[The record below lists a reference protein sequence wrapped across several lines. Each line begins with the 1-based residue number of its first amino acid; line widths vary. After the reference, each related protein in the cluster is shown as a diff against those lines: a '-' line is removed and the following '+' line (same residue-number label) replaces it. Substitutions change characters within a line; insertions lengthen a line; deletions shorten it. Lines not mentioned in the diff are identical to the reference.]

1 MFAYLFR
8 RRPAFRYVWSPA
20 IDFSHARVAAALR
33 TFSLG

>member
-8 RRPAFRYVWSPA
+8 RRRPRSFVWSPA
-20 IDFSHARVAAALR
+20 VDFSNARVAAALR

>member
-8 RRPAFRYVWSPA
+8 RRPTMFVWSPS
-20 IDFSHARVAAALR
+20 IDFSNGRVAAALR

>member
-8 RRPAFRYVWSPA
+8 RRRSPAFVWSPRV
-20 IDFSHARVAAALR
+20 DFSHARVAAALR